1 MTNTAGSKNFA
12 IIDVLSNIWHS
23 SITKRGDRNSQ
34 IQPRNIAM
42 QTIQAKVQINADRT
56 LTVQLP
62 AEIQTG
68 EYEVELILK
77 SRAPDESQTS
87 EPDAD
92 GRQKSSRAKAWEK
105 WIKAVEE
112 LPISPGLVVESDYQQ
127 HIIEKYRKQGLEV

>member
-1 MTNTAGSKNFA
+1 
-12 IIDVLSNIWHS
+12 
-23 SITKRGDRNSQ
+23 
-34 IQPRNIAM
+34 M
-42 QTIQAKVQINADRT
+42 QTIQAKVQIKADRT

-77 SRAPDESQTS
+77 SRTSDESQTP

-92 GRQKSSRAKAWEK
+92 DRPKSNRAKAWEK
-105 WIKAVEE
+105 WIKEVED
-112 LPISPGLVVESDYQQ
+112 LPISPSLVVESDYQQ